1 MTTIV
6 DKDDGRSVAL
16 LVPGSGKVAGRQER
30 KRLSWDLRH
39 PPLAQWGMRAS
50 LLLRKLNQGLT
61 PKTGESDDAEALQQR
76 GGGVHP
82 GTRQ

>member
-6 DKDDGRSVAL
+6 AKGDGRTAVL
-16 LVPGSGKVAGRQER
+16 LLPRTGRFLGRQER
-30 KRLSWDLRH
+30 RRLSRDLRH
-39 PPLAQWGMRAS
+39 PPSAQWGIRAS
-50 LLLRKLNQGLT
+50 LLLRKQNQGLT
-61 PKTGESDDAEALQQR
+61 PKTGESDDPEALQQR